1 MAKLFPRTEV
11 AGVSMP
17 RILIGTNWLLGYSHR
32 SPAQDR
38 KIKAQYDEPAKFLP
52 VFEAYAEY
60 GIDAVMGPVSTTP
73 IMYDAIKYAE
83 EKLEKKLIIID
94 TPGMN
99 VDDSAE
105 ARREA
110 EKVIK
115 HSAEIGSTFC
125 LVHHAS
131 CEQLI
136 NKNLGE
142 GWELTD
148 INILMS
154 GPDRDTSDMEY
165 TLTYTER
172 LSAGESTPP
181 AFTEIVFSPKFDKTS
196 IETMVGK
203 SFNVDVIAEAIQAAT
218 FNSAVEAFANYD
230 GVAPDAPNTDW
241 YDENATEYTLDS
253 AEDLLG
259 FAQKVNSGVN
269 FKGKTVKL
277 GADINLQNIEWT
289 PIGYK
294 ANNNGGF
301 GGTFDGQGHT
311 ISNLYVDVNDG
322 AGLFGYVFATG
333 TRPVVKNVKVENA
346 TITGTHYAGVI
357 AAHTNGHITGC
368 SVVNATISCA
378 DPAGKDGDKVG
389 SIVGFAGSDV
399 SFEISGNYA
408 KNVTISAN
416 RDAGAIVGRID
427 AAKHTLSGNTFENV
441 TVTHNGYET
450 GANISNNEA
459 GRIDNQ

>member
-1 MAKLFPRTEV
+1 MKLNRTLSLCLTLVVCAGLAIGGTLAYYTDQATVENTFNLSDGVDITLDEAVVEKLQGSDEWQPTGKRTEEGNTYNGIYPGAVLPKDPTVHV
-11 AGVSMP
+11 ADNSDDTYVRVKVTVENGFNFMGVYTDGKWDP
-17 RILIGTNWLLGYSHR
+17 EGFF
-32 SPAQDR
+32 A
-38 KIKAQYDEPAKFLP
+38 
-52 VFEAYAEY
+52 
-60 GIDAVMGPVSTTP
+60 
-73 IMYDAIKYAE
+73 
-83 EKLEKKLIIID
+83 
-94 TPGMN
+94 
-99 VDDSAE
+99 
-105 ARREA
+105 
-110 EKVIK
+110 
-115 HSAEIGSTFC
+115 
-125 LVHHAS
+125 
-131 CEQLI
+131 QLI
-136 NKNLGE
+136 NNNLGE